1 MCGEDGSPSHFIEIM
16 EDISLQKRMELEF
29 RQSQKMEAVG
39 RLAGGVAHDFNNM
52 LNVILINAELT
63 LMGTALSGTDRA
75 RVLEIQEAAERSAVL
90 TRQLLAFSRKQVAH
104 PQRLNLD
111 AAVAENLK
119 MLQRMIE
126 GDIELAIR
134 PTPGLGQV
142 FIDPSQVSQILTNL
156 VINARDALP
165 AAGRISIE
173 TANVT
178 LDPASAGVRA
188 DLAPGSYV
196 RLTVSD
202 TGRGMDAATL
212 EHVFEPFFTTKA
224 EGQGTGLGLATVY
237 GIIKQNQG
245 AITVY
250 SHPGVGTSFHL
261 YLPECRDQA
270 PAEAPEA
277 AAPVAGGCETVLVVE
292 DEKAL
297 LSAMELALAGKGYRV
312 LAAASPLDALLL
324 VQQHAGPIHMLV
336 TDVVM
341 PGLNGKEL
349 GARIGRDRPGLRV
362 LYLSGYTGDILARRG
377 LITENIRFMQK
388 PFRLL
393 DLTRQVRE
401 ALDAPTEA
409 GGGRNPG

>member
-1 MCGEDGSPSHFIEIM
+1 
-16 EDISLQKRMELEF
+16 
-29 RQSQKMEAVG
+29 
-39 RLAGGVAHDFNNM
+39 
-52 LNVILINAELT
+52 
-63 LMGTALSGTDRA
+63 
-75 RVLEIQEAAERSAVL
+75 
-90 TRQLLAFSRKQVAH
+90 
-104 PQRLNLD
+104 
-111 AAVAENLK
+111 
-119 MLQRMIE
+119 
-126 GDIELAIR
+126 
-134 PTPGLGQV
+134 
-142 FIDPSQVSQILTNL
+142 
-156 VINARDALP
+156 
-165 AAGRISIE
+165 
-173 TANVT
+173 
-178 LDPASAGVRA
+178 
-188 DLAPGSYV
+188 
-196 RLTVSD
+196 
-202 TGRGMDAATL
+202 
-212 EHVFEPFFTTKA
+212 VFEPFFTTKA

-250 SHPGVGTSFHL
+250 SHPGIGTSFHL
-261 YLPECRDQA
+261 YLPECRDQE
-270 PAEAPEA
+270 PAQAPEA
-277 AAPVAGGCETVLVVE
+277 AAPVAGGSETVLVVE

-349 GARIGRDRPGLRV
+349 AARIGRDRPGLRV

-401 ALDAPTEA
+401 ALDAPDEA